1 MSHNHPAPA
10 FETKGPER
18 AHTTLVNQT
27 RGTAISRRDAL
38 KAALMLAGTATLF
51 VSATPS
57 FLPRLGRR
65 I

>member
-27 RGTAISRRDAL
+27 SGTAISRRDAL
-38 KAALMLAGTATLF
+38 KAALMLAGTAR
-51 VSATPS
+51 SRA
-57 FLPRLGRR
+57 PRAR
-65 I
+65 